1 MTKKIAKNEPM
12 FTTHKAQLCYSPGAV
27 LREGKAYFRSN
38 LLPLTEEA
46 FKHIVNNPKT
56 ERLVEKYRHDLRTL
70 GSNANADES
79 KHLLDILCLQGSF
92 DLDAY
97 NQYCRQCVI
106 EGRKPKGH
114 RNAESMKHIA
124 QVMID
129 LDHVESPRHLWEHAL
144 AVAREKKLEKH
155 LLLAHITP
163 SGDGLRIVAEY
174 TPKMMDM
181 ELKDVQAE
189 WCRLLDLPSSDSAC
203 KDISR
208 GSFAPKAD
216 DILHLDNR
224 LFSPTLLPQKERPS
238 RSHTSEETRTETQT
252 EKTFPT
258 HDEMGNDLKEL
269 AHTLITAD
277 CSNGIIPVQ
286 GERHT
291 LLMRHAPQLARK
303 CEYNPE
309 WLAQVLPSYGLGES
323 EIRGIAQWACD
334 RPLSSYTS
342 AAMKQAV
349 LSLAVRN
356 LKAAVPPS
364 MPSRLPPSMETLLK
378 GTPDKCRAAVAQSVF
393 TALTTYLHSDV
404 VFQWTNNL
412 CYTPSSITVCYA
424 RHAMGKSSIKHP
436 TDVIL
441 APIKERGKANEQRER
456 EWRNECNRRSK
467 NQARPLRPEGLCQQI
482 LPPDITQAAF
492 TQKLLDADGLPVNIY
507 MDELEQLLQLTG
519 KSHPKHLGPILRVAW
534 DCGDWG
540 QIRVSSEAVNG
551 MAKLNLKLHA
561 NTTPEK
567 ASTFFSSMLT
577 DGTFDRI
584 TFTTITEKGRPVYGD
599 FGAEYAE
606 SVRKLTLP
614 LETAHGKYVCEEALA
629 WAIRM
634 EEEQE
639 ALAEEMDCRAYEGLY
654 PRAIQN
660 AFYRAMT
667 LYLMEGCQWTQEI
680 EEYSTWSLEHDLWC
694 KWNLFGQKLIDAQ
707 KREDA
712 LFFGSARMKSPTL
725 EMLPHEFT
733 VEDVEQAYVKQNKNP
748 ERVPHMMRQWKRRGR
763 IVFDKEKNLWR
774 KCA

>member
-1 MTKKIAKNEPM
+1 MMKKTETNESL
-12 FTTHKAQLCYSPGAV
+12 FTAHKALLSYSPGAEV
-27 LREGKAYFRSN
+27 RQGKAYFRSN

-46 FKHIVNNPKT
+46 FKNIVNSPKT
-56 ERLVEKYRHDLRTL
+56 ERLIDKYRQDLQTL
-70 GSNANADES
+70 GSNTNADES
-79 KHLLDILCLQGSF
+79 KHLLDILCLQGAF
-92 DLDAY
+92 DLEAY

-106 EGRKPKGH
+106 EGRKPKGE

-129 LDHVESPRHLWEHAL
+129 LDHVESPRDLWQQAL
-144 AVAREKKLEKH
+144 AIAREKKLEKH

-189 WCRLLDLPSSDSAC
+189 WCRLLDLPPSDSAC

-224 LFSPTLLPQKERPS
+224 LFSPALLPQKAKPV
-238 RSHTSEETRTETQT
+238 RSHTAKETRAETQAQNT
-252 EKTFPT
+252 YPT
-258 HDEMGNDLKEL
+258 HDEMGNNLREL
-269 AHTLITAD
+269 ASTLIAAD
-277 CSNGIIPVQ
+277 CRNGSSPIP

-291 LLMRHAPQLARK
+291 LLIRHAPALARK
-303 CEYNPE
+303 CENNPE
-309 WLAQVLPSYGLGES
+309 WLTQVLPSYGLEEGEFRD
-323 EIRGIAQWACD
+323 IVKWACE
-334 RPLSSYTS
+334 RPHTAYTS
-342 AAMKQAV
+342 RAMKEAV
-349 LSLAVRN
+349 HTMAVRN

-364 MPSRLPPSMETLLK
+364 MPQRLPPSMETILK
-378 GTPDKCRAAVAQSVF
+378 GTPDKCRASVAQSVF

-404 VFQWTNNL
+404 RFQWTNNL
-412 CYTPSSITVCYA
+412 CYTPSSLTVCYA
-424 RHAMGKSSIKHP
+424 RHAMGKSSIKYP

-441 APIKERGKANEQRER
+441 APIRERDRVNVQRER

-492 TQKLLDADGLPVNIY
+492 TQKLLDADGLPVNIF

-519 KSHPKHLGPILRVAW
+519 KSHPKHLGPILRLAW

-551 MAKLNLKLHA
+551 MARLNLKLHA

-567 ASTFFSSMLT
+567 AATFFSSMLT

-599 FGAEYAE
+599 FGKEYAE
-606 SVRKLTLP
+606 SVRSLTLP
-614 LETAHGKYVCEEALA
+614 LEAARGKYVCNEALT

-660 AFYRAMT
+660 AFYRGMT
-667 LYLMEGCQWTQEI
+667 LNLMEGCNWTQEI
-680 EEYSTWSLEHDLWC
+680 EEFSTWSLEHDLWC
-694 KWNLFGQKLIDAQ
+694 KWNLFGQQLIDAQ

-712 LFFGSARMKSPTL
+712 LLFGSARMKSPTL
-725 EMLPHEFT
+725 ELLPPEFT
-733 VEDVEQAYVKQNKNP
+733 MEDVKQAYMRQNKNP
-748 ERVPHMMRQWKRRGR
+748 ERAPHMMRQWKRRGR
-763 IVFDKEKNLWR
+763 IVFDEEKNLWR